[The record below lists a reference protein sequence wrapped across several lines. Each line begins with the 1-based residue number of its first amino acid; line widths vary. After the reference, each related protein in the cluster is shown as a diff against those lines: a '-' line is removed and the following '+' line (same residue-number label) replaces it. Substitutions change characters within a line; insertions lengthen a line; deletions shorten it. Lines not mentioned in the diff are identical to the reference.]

1 MLFGTKTVN
10 ENHLPLQTS
19 PYRHVDS
26 LHFQSHPHNFSQ
38 TMPRSGKFWIILSLI
53 LAGSAVVYF
62 TGAQRVP
69 LWDRDEPWYA
79 ECSREMLQSG
89 DWVVPTFR
97 PQTAGLPEPSKEA
110 RPAEWRLEK
119 PPVVYWCQ
127 LAAMAVAGDTAE
139 AARFPSSVAVL
150 LTALLIAVVVR
161 RYTGD
166 RRALWTVF
174 IFCTSGV
181 AIASAKFCIT
191 DGVLLLFVMIGQA
204 SLAMIYWAAR
214 RGKSPPWWTVPAFWI
229 SLGLAG
235 ITKGPQPL
243 GEHAFTLFILLMLDV
258 VNEGKGLRNRAAWK
272 KNIRW
277 WRNLQPLIGVPILTI
292 VVAPWLILIQQRAP
306 GYYDANHQYHAG
318 FIVAL
323 ILKARMHLEQSMEGH
338 GKPPGYHALLI
349 FGTFFPWSLLLPTTI
364 VVAWRNRRS
373 AVIRFAIAAMAGPW
387 LMMEL
392 VYTKLPFYVLPA
404 FPGLAFLT
412 ADTLVRCIRG
422 QYQELRR
429 PSFYATVIV
438 WIIAA
443 LGLGAGPWFSLLVA
457 KRDALPI
464 NGFIAF
470 SAAAAIYAVLV
481 GWRFFRHQIAR
492 AAIVMGVGMAVMLLI
507 LYTAIL
513 PNMTF
518 LHLPERLAADLTRL
532 GAYGSNVHVLMI
544 GYDEPSLAFYQGG
557 GARRPP
563 AQEAYLEMTPPD
575 QWPKWFVVADDA
587 DNWQKVPAEIQ
598 RKLTLRAEES
608 GLNYSHE
615 GKIQKVLI
623 LENVAARS

>member
-1 MLFGTKTVN
+1 
-10 ENHLPLQTS
+10 
-19 PYRHVDS
+19 
-26 LHFQSHPHNFSQ
+26 
-38 TMPRSGKFWIILSLI
+38 MPRSGKFWIILSLI
-53 LAGSAVVYF
+53 LAGSALVYF

-79 ECSREMLQSG
+79 ECSREMLESG
-89 DWVVPTFR
+89 DWVVPKYL
-97 PQTAGLPEPSKEA
+97 G
-110 RPAEWRLEK
+110 EWRLEK
-119 PPVVYWCQ
+119 PPVIYWCQ
-127 LAAMAVAGDTAE
+127 LVAMKVAGDTAE
-139 AARFPSSVAVL
+139 AARFPSTVAVL
-150 LTALLIAVVVR
+150 ATALLIAIVVR

-191 DGVLLLFVMIGQA
+191 DGVLLLLVMIGQA
-204 SLAMIYWAAR
+204 SLAMIYWSAR

-243 GEHAFTLFILLMLDV
+243 GEHAFTLVILLILDV
-258 VNEGKGLRNRAAWK
+258 LNDGKGLRNSSAWK
-272 KNIRW
+272 KNVRW
-277 WRNLQPLIGVPILTI
+277 WRNLQPLIGIPILTI
-292 VVAPWLILIQQRAP
+292 VVAPWLVLIHQRAP
-306 GYYDANHQYHAG
+306 G

-349 FGTFFPWSLLLPTTI
+349 FGTFFPWSILLPTTI
-364 VVAWRNRRS
+364 VTAWRNRRS
-373 AVIRFAIAAMAGPW
+373 AVIRFGIAAMAGPW

-412 ADTLVRCIRG
+412 ADTLVRCIGG
-422 QYQELRR
+422 QSRELRR

-438 WIIAA
+438 WMIVA
-443 LGLGAGPWFSLLVA
+443 LGLGAAPWFSLLVA
-457 KRDALPI
+457 KPDQLPI
-464 NGFIAF
+464 PGFIAF
-470 SAAAAIYAVLV
+470 SIAASLYAALV
-481 GWRFFRHQIAR
+481 GWRFFRNQIAR
-492 AAIVMGVGMAVMLLI
+492 AAIVMGIGMGIMLLI
-507 LYTAIL
+507 LYSAIL
-513 PNMTF
+513 PGMNF

-532 GAYGSNVHVLMI
+532 GAYGPNVHVLMI

-557 GARRPP
+557 GARRPE
-563 AQEAYLEMTPPD
+563 AQEGYLIMTPPNE
-575 QWPKWFVVADDA
+575 WPRWFVIADDA
-587 DNWQKVPAEIQ
+587 DNWQSIPPQ
-598 RKLTLRAEES
+598 LRRKLSVRAVES

-615 GKIQKVLI
+615 GKVQRVLI
-623 LENVAARS
+623 VENLNWDGKLNRTGQN

>member
-1 MLFGTKTVN
+1 LVASCEWQVASGK
-10 ENHLPLQTS
+10 P
-19 PYRHVDS
+19 S
-26 LHFQSHPHNFSQ
+26 LSIPNSQLIGESNNFSL
-38 TMPRSGKFWIILSLI
+38 TMPPRSGKFWIILSLI

-110 RPAEWRLEK
+110 RPSEWRLEK

-150 LTALLIAVVVR
+150 ATALLIAVVVR

-191 DGVLLLFVMIGQA
+191 DGVLLMFVIIGQA

-214 RGKSPPWWTVPAFWI
+214 RGKTPPWWTVPAFWI

-243 GEHAFTLFILLMLDV
+243 GEHAFTLVILLMLDV

-272 KNIRW
+272 KHVRW
-277 WRNLQPLIGVPILTI
+277 WRHLKPLIGVPILTI

-422 QYQELRR
+422 QYRELRR

-438 WIIAA
+438 WIIAT
-443 LGLGAGPWFSLLVA
+443 LGLGAAPWFSLLVA
-457 KRDALPI
+457 KADELPI

-470 SAAAAIYAVLV
+470 SAAAAIYAALV
-481 GWRFFRHQIAR
+481 GWRFFRHQITR
-492 AAIVMGVGMAVMLLI
+492 AAIVMGVGMAIMILI
-507 LYTAIL
+507 LYTTVL
-513 PNMTF
+513 PDMTF
-518 LHLPERLAADLTRL
+518 LHLPERLAADLTRM

-563 AQEAYLEMTPPD
+563 GQEAYLEMTPPD
-575 QWPKWFVVADDA
+575 QWPRWFVIADDA
-587 DNWQKVPAEIQ
+587 DNWQKLPLEIQ
-598 RKLTLRAEES
+598 SKLTLRAEES

-615 GKIQKVLI
+615 GRIQKVLI
-623 LENVAARS
+623 LENVAAGR

>member
-1 MLFGTKTVN
+1 
-10 ENHLPLQTS
+10 
-19 PYRHVDS
+19 
-26 LHFQSHPHNFSQ
+26 
-38 TMPRSGKFWIILSLI
+38 MPRSKNFWLILSLI

-79 ECSREMLQSG
+79 ECTREMLLSG

-97 PQTAGLPEPSKEA
+97 PQTAGLPEPSRDA
-110 RPAEWRLEK
+110 RPSEWRLEK

-127 LAAMAVAGDTAE
+127 LAAMKVAGDTAE

-150 LTALLIAVVVR
+150 LTALLIAAVVR

-191 DGVLLLFVMIGQA
+191 DGVLLFLVIVGQA
-204 SLAMIYWAAR
+204 SLAMIYWSAR

-243 GEHAFTLFILLMLDV
+243 GEHAFTLVILLFLDV
-258 VNEGKGLRNRAAWK
+258 FNEPKGQRNRAAWK
-272 KNIRW
+272 KHVRW
-277 WRNLQPLIGVPILTI
+277 WRHLQPLIGLPILTL
-292 VVAPWLILIQQRAP
+292 VVAPWLILIHKRAP
-306 GYYDANHQYHAG
+306 G
-318 FIVAL
+318 FILAL
-323 ILKARMHLEQSMEGH
+323 ILKARMHLAQSMEGH

-364 VVAWRNRRS
+364 AMAWRNRKS
-373 AVIRFAIAAMAGPW
+373 TVIRFAIAATTGPW

-422 QYQELRR
+422 QYRELRR
-429 PSFYATVIV
+429 PSFYATIVV
-438 WIIAA
+438 WIIAT
-443 LGLGAGPWFSLLVA
+443 LGLSAAPWFSLLVA
-457 KRDALPI
+457 KPDDLPI
-464 NGFIAF
+464 AGFIAF
-470 SAAAAIYAVLV
+470 SVAGTIYAALV
-481 GWRFFRHQIAR
+481 AFRFFRHQIAR
-492 AAIVMGVGMAVMLLI
+492 AAIVMGIGMAIMLLI
-507 LYTAIL
+507 LYSAIL
-513 PNMTF
+513 PALNF
-518 LHLPERLAADLTRL
+518 LHLPERLAADLKQL
-532 GAYGSNVHVLMI
+532 GAYGSNIHVLMI
-544 GYDEPSLAFYQGG
+544 GYDEPSLPFYQGG

-563 AQEAYLEMTPPD
+563 EQEAYFETTPPD
-575 QWPKWFVVADDA
+575 KWAKWFVVADDA
-587 DNWQKVPAEIQ
+587 DNWQRIPAEL
-598 RKLTLRAEES
+598 RDRLTIRATES

-623 LENVAARS
+623 LENPSASTH